1 MASKRFD
8 SEGKLIIPEFTD
20 KKRERK
26 TELLKEIPEIIKEVR
41 TLYIIKQVF
50 CPGGDNLIDKS
61 YEISG
66 YPAIRL
72 RYLKPEGQVAEV
84 ALSAILGDPQ
94 SVVIDGELKWGEF
107 VDIHCPV
114 CNVKLPILTKR
125 PDPES
130 KSGEHLSIVLLF
142 LTPDLDYTKAITFC
156 NKVGTVRSFINY
168 AGTLIQNI
176 YKQMPDF
183 G

>member
-1 MASKRFD
+1 MDSKRFD
-8 SEGKLIIPEFTD
+8 SDGKLIIPEFID
-20 KKRERK
+20 KKRGKKSEI
-26 TELLKEIPEIIKEVR
+26 LKDIPEILKEVR

-50 CPGGDNLIDKS
+50 CPGGHNLIDKTCM
-61 YEISG
+61 ISG

-72 RYLKPEGQVAEV
+72 RYLKSGDLRVEV

-94 SVVIDGELKWGEF
+94 SVVIEGELKWGEF
-107 VDIHCPV
+107 VDIHCPM

-125 PDPES
+125 PDPNS
-130 KSGEHLSIVLLF
+130 KSGEYLAIVLLF

-168 AGTLIQNI
+168 TGTLIQNI